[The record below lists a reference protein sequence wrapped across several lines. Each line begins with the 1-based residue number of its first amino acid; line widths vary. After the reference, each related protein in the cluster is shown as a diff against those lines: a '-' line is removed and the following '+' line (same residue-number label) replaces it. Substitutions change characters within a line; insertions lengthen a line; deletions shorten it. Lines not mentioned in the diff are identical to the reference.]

1 MKKYLYRII
10 GGVLLLGVELVV
22 WWMITWQQD
31 VFTLGVL
38 NCIAWVAAVC
48 IYLAR
53 HHTVHIL
60 HLHHYWKQ
68 YWRTALITIRWWFFI
83 KLMLIQQWLYE
94 VVILSGLLV
103 AAMSIEWKVLPL
115 RRWKHAVPSWSIL
128 WILSCMTVL
137 VIFQKHRVVESHWL
151 IVTAFGGGWLV
162 YAIGLLIANKPTVRD
177 PLLITWG
184 LLTVVAGLRAASTM
198 LIEAYEDRI
207 IETIVYQ
214 EKEVYLPAESC
225 LPDWWSVSMV
235 PVSMSE

>member
-1 MKKYLYRII
+1 
-10 GGVLLLGVELVV
+10 
-22 WWMITWQQD
+22 
-31 VFTLGVL
+31 
-38 NCIAWVAAVC
+38 
-48 IYLAR
+48 
-53 HHTVHIL
+53 
-60 HLHHYWKQ
+60 
-68 YWRTALITIRWWFFI
+68 
-83 KLMLIQQWLYE
+83 
-94 VVILSGLLV
+94 
-103 AAMSIEWKVLPL
+103 
-115 RRWKHAVPSWSIL
+115 
-128 WILSCMTVL
+128 MTVL

-225 LPDWWSVSMV
+225 LPDW
-235 PVSMSE
+235 